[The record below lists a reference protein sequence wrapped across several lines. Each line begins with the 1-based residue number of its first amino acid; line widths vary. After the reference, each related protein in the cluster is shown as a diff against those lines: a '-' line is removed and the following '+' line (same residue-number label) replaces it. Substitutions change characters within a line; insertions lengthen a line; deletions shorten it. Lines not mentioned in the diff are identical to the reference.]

1 MSRGNGQGKGGPPRR
16 RLGSCG
22 VILLFDKDAK
32 SNENTFSQLKGVV
45 RE

>member
-1 MSRGNGQGKGGPPRR
+1 MGRGPPRR